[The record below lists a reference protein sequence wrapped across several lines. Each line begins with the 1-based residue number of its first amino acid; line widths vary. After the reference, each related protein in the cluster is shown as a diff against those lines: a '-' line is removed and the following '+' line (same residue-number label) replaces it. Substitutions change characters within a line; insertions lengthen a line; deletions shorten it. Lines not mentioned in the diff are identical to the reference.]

1 MTEQTNELE
10 QQNVAPQE
18 PTTQEGTAPQ
28 ESIAPQEAITQ
39 EGGQQK
45 LSGQEH
51 SPSNLESLM
60 HIPLEVSV
68 ELGRVKLPL
77 HSVVRI
83 ARGTVLQMP
92 KEADSQVEILANG
105 SIFARGEVVK
115 ANGKLGVRITNIVTP
130 EERIRALS

>member
-1 MTEQTNELE
+1 MIMTDQAEEIE
-10 QQNVAPQE
+10 QQSIEQQID
-18 PTTQEGTAPQ
+18 TQG
-28 ESIAPQEAITQ
+28 
-39 EGGQQK
+39 
-45 LSGQEH
+45 H

-83 ARGTVLQMP
+83 ARGTVLPMG
-92 KEADSQVEILANG
+92 KEADSQVDILANG

-115 ANGKLGVRITNIVTP
+115 ADGKLGVRITNIVTP
-130 EERIRALS
+130 AERIRALS

>member
-1 MTEQTNELE
+1 MTDQTEEIEQQSTEQ
-10 QQNVAPQE
+10 QID
-18 PTTQEGTAPQ
+18 TQEQ
-28 ESIAPQEAITQ
+28 
-39 EGGQQK
+39 
-45 LSGQEH
+45 

-83 ARGTVLQMP
+83 GRGTVLQMQ
-92 KEADSQVEILANG
+92 KEADSQVDILANG

-115 ANGKLGVRITNIVTP
+115 ADGKLGVRITNIVTP
-130 EERIRALS
+130 AERIRALS

>member
-1 MTEQTNELE
+1 MTEQTQEVE
-10 QQNVAPQE
+10 QQAIEQE
-18 PTTQEGTAPQ
+18 IST
-28 ESIAPQEAITQ
+28 
-39 EGGQQK
+39 K
-45 LSGQEH
+45 EH

-68 ELGRVKLPL
+68 ELARVKLPL

-83 ARGTVLQMP
+83 GRGTVLQMG
-92 KEADSQVEILANG
+92 KEADSQVDIMANG

>member
-1 MTEQTNELE
+1 MTDKAKEVE
-10 QQNVAPQE
+10 QQSSENQ
-18 PTTQEGTAPQ
+18 
-28 ESIAPQEAITQ
+28 IAA
-39 EGGQQK
+39 K
-45 LSGQEH
+45 EH

-83 ARGTVLQMP
+83 ARGTVLQMG
-92 KEADSQVEILANG
+92 KEADSQVDIMANG

-130 EERIRALS
+130 EERVRALS

>member
-1 MTEQTNELE
+1 MTKQTEEIE
-10 QQNVAPQE
+10 QQSME
-18 PTTQEGTAPQ
+18 
-28 ESIAPQEAITQ
+28 
-39 EGGQQK
+39 QQRETK
-45 LSGQEH
+45 EN

-83 ARGTVLQMP
+83 GRGTVLPMG

-115 ANGKLGVRITNIVTP
+115 ADGKLGVRITNIVTP
-130 EERIRALS
+130 AERIRALS